1 MTDIKNYSRKGTSPW
16 NCAAPIP
23 GGFGA
28 VIVIERPVTLYVSEH
43 GHRIADADGNGH
55 YIPNGW
61 VHLKWE
67 TKPGAAPLSF

>member
-1 MTDIKNYSRKGTSPW
+1 MTDIKTSTSKDISMELRRTYTW
-16 NCAAPIP
+16 
-23 GGFGA
+23 GYGA
-28 VIVIERPVTLYVSEH
+28 QVVIERPVTLHVSEH